1 MAPSQSGNLQPFV
14 VWDVVL
20 SFVILC
26 GVNIPAIPA
35 MNPYVLDVDTMQKTS
50 FDACLQSCAQ
60 HSQRA
65 VYRKDAMTFGRLC
78 SAVTWDKDGNCWLK
92 SGVTIIPSPAT
103 GPHGAISAILQY
115 PAISAGNANAND
127 NYFVPQETGVEIG
140 TATPNIYLTL
150 RWSTCSLSGKNQTI
164 IC

>member
-1 MAPSQSGNLQPFV
+1 MATSRSGSLESFV
-14 VWDVVL
+14 VSDVVL

-35 MNPYVLDVDTMQKTS
+35 MNPYVLDVDTVQKTS

-65 VYRKDAMTFGRLC
+65 VYGKDLLTFGRLC
-78 SAVTWDKDGNCWLK
+78 SAVTWDKDGNCWMK
-92 SGVTIIPSPAT
+92 SGVTIIPRPAT

-115 PAISAGNANAND
+115 PAISAVDANAND
-127 NYFVPQETGVEIG
+127 NYAVAQETGVETG

-150 RWSTCSLSGKNQTI
+150 RWSTCTVLGTNRTI